1 MAISLVSPWCFL
13 KTQDMLTSLIQNW
26 GFEALVLD
34 WDDDGPGSW
43 RSYDGPYLWEI
54 KNEGFFGLQNPE

>member
-43 RSYDGPYLWEI
+43 RSCDGPYLWEI